1 MGDVVRRAFLI
12 VLIASMAQVAI
23 GCTAGRRPGWQA
35 RHDATAREAWARKRY
50 ESILRDDTSCSQG
63 RHR

>member
-1 MGDVVRRAFLI
+1 MIRRAFLI
-12 VLIASMAQVAI
+12 VLMASMVQVVI

-50 ESILRDDTSCSQG
+50 ESVLREDTCSQG
-63 RHR
+63 GHR